1 MLNILIIVMPMY
13 NLIEYSDNYSKT
25 SGILWKYCK
34 EIPAVDNASNIVDF
48 NGANATD
55 SYNFK
60 TKITGQTGDDGR
72 INNPEIMVSLKYLSN
87 LQRTLEIPLIN
98 CEVELILTWSANC
111 VIIYADV
118 PDQVPTFEITE
129 TNLYVLAVTLS
140 TQDKAKLL
148 PRLKSGFKGTA
159 SQNKYLSKPELLPKD
174 PKLNN
179 LIEPNFQ
186 GVNRLF
192 VLAFKNYAQRISNKS
207 SYISNVEIKDVMIDG
222 KNFFDQ
228 LVKNNKVKYENIRKV
243 ATDQRDD

>member
-1 MLNILIIVMPMY
+1 M
-13 NLIEYSDNYSKT
+13 
-25 SGILWKYCK
+25 
-34 EIPAVDNASNIVDF
+34 
-48 NGANATD
+48 
-55 SYNFK
+55 
-60 TKITGQTGDDGR
+60 
-72 INNPEIMVSLKYLSN
+72 
-87 LQRTLEIPLIN
+87 
-98 CEVELILTWSANC
+98 TWSANS
-111 VIIYADV
+111 VIIYTDV

-148 PRLKSGFKGTA
+148 PRLKSGFKGTT
-159 SQNKYLSKPELLPKD
+159 SWNKYLSKPELLPKD
-174 PKLNN
+174 QKLNN
-179 LIEPNFQ
+179 LIESNFQ

>member
-111 VIIYADV
+111 VIIYTDV

-159 SQNKYLSKPELLPKD
+159 SWNKYLSKPELLPKD

>member
-111 VIIYADV
+111 VIIYTDV

>member
-34 EIPAVDNASNIVDF
+34 EIPAVDDASNIVDF

-60 TKITGQTGDDGR
+60 TKIADQTGDDGR
-72 INNPEIMVSLKYLSN
+72 INNAEIMVSVKYLSN

-98 CEVELILTWSANC
+98 CEVELILTWSANS
-111 VIIYADV
+111 VIIYTDV

-148 PRLKSGFKGTA
+148 PRLKSGFKGTT
-159 SQNKYLSKPELLPKD
+159 SWNKYLSKPELLPKD
-174 PKLNN
+174 QKLNN

-186 GVNRLF
+186 GINRLF

>member
-34 EIPAVDNASNIVDF
+34 EIPAVDDASNIVDF

-111 VIIYADV
+111 VIIYTDV

-159 SQNKYLSKPELLPKD
+159 SWNKYLSKPELLPKD

-192 VLAFKNYAQRISNKS
+192 VLAF
-207 SYISNVEIKDVMIDG
+207 
-222 KNFFDQ
+222 
-228 LVKNNKVKYENIRKV
+228 
-243 ATDQRDD
+243 